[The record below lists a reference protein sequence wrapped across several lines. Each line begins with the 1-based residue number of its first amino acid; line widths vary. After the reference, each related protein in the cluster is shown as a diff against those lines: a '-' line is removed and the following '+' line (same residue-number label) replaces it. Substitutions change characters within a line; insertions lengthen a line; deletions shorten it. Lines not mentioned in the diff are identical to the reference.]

1 MSAPNT
7 IFLNNQTRSEP
18 PVTMKTSNKLILL
31 FVFLH
36 LTGMVGSKITLRQN
50 AGTSFGDVPTQQ
62 IDVSKPFRYVAVS
75 MTTPSLLT
83 VVQIEQSDKYAA
95 TISNKALSGNS
106 LKSEV
111 RDDTL
116 FVELTHDPNAR
127 YSNYKVTDW
136 PSTNHPEIKI
146 YCPQLKGVAVSRAY
160 CAIVG
165 FKGEYLHLKH
175 EGMGLSSLN
184 NCTLDTLDLYLNIES
199 KTHIQKNNRLGA
211 LNARLDDYSEIRMDT
226 MPRRTPRLVAGSQA
240 SVTLRASAFSKLRE
254 P

>member
-1 MSAPNT
+1 M
-7 IFLNNQTRSEP
+7 
-18 PVTMKTSNKLILL
+18 
-31 FVFLH
+31 
-36 LTGMVGSKITLRQN
+36 
-50 AGTSFGDVPTQQ
+50 
-62 IDVSKPFRYVAVS
+62 
-75 MTTPSLLT
+75 
-83 VVQIEQSDKYAA
+83 
-95 TISNKALSGNS
+95 
-106 LKSEV
+106 
-111 RDDTL
+111 
-116 FVELTHDPNAR
+116 
-127 YSNYKVTDW
+127 
-136 PSTNHPEIKI
+136 
-146 YCPQLKGVAVSRAY
+146 
-160 CAIVG
+160 G